1 MKRTTLASILTKNVT
16 TLSIDVTVSY
26 AMEVMTLGNLSSLI
40 IVDADNRPIGIFTER
55 DSLKVISGKIAL
67 DSHLGDAMSQ
77 GVYTVHR
84 DDEIHDTYAIMSDK
98 GFRHLVIVDDE
109 GRLEGVATQGDFL
122 RHIGFDNMTYSKNI
136 TTVMTKSVVM
146 LNRDSTITY
155 AASLMAEHHSD
166 YAVITEGTIPVGLI
180 TERDIL
186 QYASA
191 KNEFGDDPIWS
202 VYQSDFPV
210 CTEET
215 SLSEAA
221 SLMEHH
227 GVHQLIIAD
236 DDGNLVG
243 LLTRYDLLQALHGS
257 YFEFLIRQVDS
268 KSTALTELKDV
279 YAKLVQDQD
288 DLSKSEEKFRTLF
301 DMLPDGVVLVDPI
314 THQTVDFN
322 SVAAQQLGYTADEFL
337 EINISDYETIET
349 KEETNA
355 HVQAILHDGQHE
367 FDTVHRRK
375 NGSLMDVRVTVSGVT
390 IRENPYLLAYYRDI
404 TDKKRQAIRL
414 QAQLDLLG
422 IIATN
427 IPMQELLETIS
438 LFVEKQCNGIKCS
451 ILLADD
457 KTQTL
462 QNGAAPSIPLS
473 YTNSIIGVPIA
484 QGNGSCGT
492 ACATRLP
499 VVVSDVLTDPL
510 WHQYLSLIKPY
521 SWLRACWSTPFF
533 DQDKN
538 LLGTFALYAD
548 TQRNPDANEQEL
560 MTYSASLA
568 GMVVE
573 RFSRQEAYAQQAVFL
588 HTLIN
593 TIPDLVWVK
602 DMAGVYL
609 ACNEMFERL
618 YNAKELEII
627 GKTDFDFV
635 DSELAQFFQDHD
647 RAAIAAGG
655 SKTNEEF
662 LKFADGSYEG
672 LFDTIKTPMKDAE
685 GTIIGVLG
693 IARDITDRKRY
704 EERLETLANYD
715 TLTGLANRALFSSHL
730 QSSIEKAKRHKT
742 QIAVLMF
749 DLDRFKDVNDS
760 FGHAAGDELLQQV
773 AQRFDVRLRDG
784 DIISRLG
791 GDEFAIVLE
800 HLNRPEDAGRI
811 AKEMI
816 DAQNAPYKLIGGAL
830 VHIGMSA
837 GIVLFPDHGESA
849 SELLQHADAALY
861 KAKGEGRGIY
871 RYYTDELTDSARQRI
886 EYETCLRRAVTN
898 NEFEVYY
905 QPQVHIATGKIVG
918 AEALVRWN
926 DPEKG
931 IIYPSLFIPIAEDTG
946 LIGAIGEWVLN
957 ETCRQGKI
965 WLDGGH
971 RLTLAVNLSAHQVR
985 HQNIPAMVESALKKS
1000 GYPADKLELELT
1012 ESALM
1017 QREEETVAMLHML
1030 RAQGIRLA
1038 IDDFGTGYSSL
1049 SYLKRFPIDVLK
1061 IDKSFVDDLPFDA
1074 DDMAIV
1080 TAIIAM
1086 GTALGFQILAEGT
1099 ERIEQIEFLKERG
1112 CTMYQGYYKSPPL
1125 PAKEF
1130 FELLCK

>member
-1 MKRTTLASILTKNVT
+1 
-16 TLSIDVTVSY
+16 
-26 AMEVMTLGNLSSLI
+26 
-40 IVDADNRPIGIFTER
+40 
-55 DSLKVISGKIAL
+55 
-67 DSHLGDAMSQ
+67 
-77 GVYTVHR
+77 
-84 DDEIHDTYAIMSDK
+84 
-98 GFRHLVIVDDE
+98 
-109 GRLEGVATQGDFL
+109 
-122 RHIGFDNMTYSKNI
+122 
-136 TTVMTKSVVM
+136 
-146 LNRDSTITY
+146 
-155 AASLMAEHHSD
+155 
-166 YAVITEGTIPVGLI
+166 
-180 TERDIL
+180 
-186 QYASA
+186 
-191 KNEFGDDPIWS
+191 
-202 VYQSDFPV
+202 
-210 CTEET
+210 
-215 SLSEAA
+215 
-221 SLMEHH
+221 
-227 GVHQLIIAD
+227 
-236 DDGNLVG
+236 
-243 LLTRYDLLQALHGS
+243 LTRYDLLQALHGS
-257 YFEFLIRQVDS
+257 YFEFLIRQVDT
-268 KSTALTELKDV
+268 KSAALNELKDV
-279 YAKLVQDQD
+279 YSKLVQDQD

-301 DMLPDGVVLVDPI
+301 DMLPDGILLIDPI

-337 EINISDYETIET
+337 QLKISDYEVIET
-349 KEETNA
+349 KEETDA
-355 HVQAILHDGQHE
+355 HAKAIFSQGQHE
-367 FDTVHRRK
+367 FETVHRRK
-375 NGSLMDVRVTVSGVT
+375 NGSLVNVSVIVSTV
-390 IRENPYLLAYYRDI
+390 IIQDKNYFLAYYRD
-404 TDKKRQAIRL
+404 
-414 QAQLDLLG
+414 
-422 IIATN
+422 
-427 IPMQELLETIS
+427 
-438 LFVEKQCNGIKCS
+438 V
-451 ILLADD
+451 
-457 KTQTL
+457 TL
-462 QNGAAPSIPLS
+462 QKENER
-473 YTNSIIGVPIA
+473 
-484 QGNGSCGT
+484 
-492 ACATRLP
+492 RLLDDQEKF
-499 VVVSDVLTDPL
+499 SN
-510 WHQYLSLIKPY
+510 Q
-521 SWLRACWSTPFF
+521 ST
-533 DQDKN
+533 
-538 LLGTFALYAD
+538 
-548 TQRNPDANEQEL
+548 
-560 MTYSASLA
+560 
-568 GMVVE
+568 
-573 RFSRQEAYAQQAVFL
+573 FL

-593 TIPDLVWVK
+593 TIPDLVWAK
-602 DMAGVYL
+602 DTKGVYL
-609 ACNEMFERL
+609 ACNETFERL
-618 YNAKELEII
+618 YDAKESEII
-627 GKTDFDFV
+627 GNDDFDFV
-635 DSELAQFFQDHD
+635 NPELAQFFQDND

-662 LKFADGSYEG
+662 LKFADGSHEG
-672 LFDTIKTPMKDAE
+672 LFDTIKTPIKDSD
-685 GTIIGVLG
+685 GNILGVLG
-693 IARDITDRKRY
+693 IAHDITERKQREEELYRKDADLSSAQALAHIGSWRFDISDDLLKWSDETYRIFGLEIGSPVSYESFLSFIHPDDRTIVERAWQKALVDKVTYEIEHRIVVKDEIKWVKEYAKIEADTSGQLLRGIGSVQDITERKLY
-704 EERLETLANYD
+704 EEKLQKLANYD
-715 TLTGLANRALFSSHL
+715 TLTGLANRGLISSHL
-730 QSSIEKAKRHKT
+730 QNSIEKAKRHKT

-749 DLDRFKDVNDS
+749 DLDRFKDINDS
-760 FGHAAGDELLQQV
+760 FGHGAGDELLQQV

-816 DAQNAPYKLIGGAL
+816 DAQNAPYKLISGAV

-837 GIVLFPDHGESA
+837 GIVIFPDHGENA

-861 KAKGEGRGIY
+861 KAKSEGRGNY
-871 RYYTDELTDSARQRI
+871 CYYTDELTDSARQRI
-886 EYETCLRRAVTN
+886 EYETRLRRAVEN

-931 IIYPSLFIPIAEDTG
+931 MIYPSLFIPIAEDTG
-946 LIGAIGEWVLN
+946 LISAIGEWVLN

-985 HQNIPAMVESALKKS
+985 HQNIPAMVEAALKKS

>member
-16 TLSIDVTVSY
+16 TLPIDVTVSY
-26 AMEVMTLGNLSSLI
+26 AMEVMSLGNLSSLI

-55 DSLKVISGKIAL
+55 DSIKVISGKMAL
-67 DSHLGDAMSQ
+67 DSHLGDVMSQ

-98 GFRHLVIVDDE
+98 GFRHLVIVDDD

-122 RHIGFDNMTYSKNI
+122 RHIGFDNMTYGKNI
-136 TTVMTKSVVM
+136 TTAMTKSVVM
-146 LNRDSTITY
+146 LNRDATITY
-155 AASLMAEHHSD
+155 AASMMAEHHSD
-166 YAVITEGTIPVGLI
+166 YAVITEGMIPVGLI

-186 QYASA
+186 QYAST
-191 KNEFGDDPIWS
+191 KNEFADDPIWH

-210 CTEET
+210 CSEET
-215 SLSEAA
+215 SLSEAS
-221 SLMEHH
+221 SLMERH

-236 DDGNLVG
+236 EDGNLIG

-257 YFEFLIRQVDS
+257 YFEFLIRQLEQKTMAIEKMSERKKELDKEKESVE
-268 KSTALTELKDV
+268 KNAL
-279 YAKLVQDQD
+279 KLQ
-288 DLSKSEEKFRTLF
+288 KLF
-301 DMLPDGVVLVDPI
+301 EALPDGVVLIDSSTMVA
-314 THQTVDFN
+314 VEFN
-322 SVAAQQLGYTADEFL
+322 RRAYENLGYSSEEFGKL
-337 EINISDYETIET
+337 EISDYNAIESQ
-349 KEETNA
+349 EETRRRID
-355 HVQAILHDGQHE
+355 AIMHNGMDVFE
-367 FDTVHRRK
+367 TFHRTK
-375 NGSLMDVRVTVSGVT
+375 NGNILDVLVNVVAIDLEGVPHM
-390 IRENPYLLAYYRDI
+390 IAVYHDI
-404 TDKKRQAIRL
+404 TL
-414 QAQLDLLG
+414 QKQ
-422 IIATN
+422 N
-427 IPMQELLETIS
+427 ERRLLE
-438 LFVEKQCNGIKCS
+438 
-451 ILLADD
+451 D
-457 KTQTL
+457 
-462 QNGAAPSIPLS
+462 
-473 YTNSIIGVPIA
+473 
-484 QGNGSCGT
+484 
-492 ACATRLP
+492 
-499 VVVSDVLTDPL
+499 
-510 WHQYLSLIKPY
+510 
-521 SWLRACWSTPFF
+521 
-533 DQDKN
+533 
-538 LLGTFALYAD
+538 
-548 TQRNPDANEQEL
+548 
-560 MTYSASLA
+560 
-568 GMVVE
+568 
-573 RFSRQEAYAQQAVFL
+573 QEAYSQQALFL
-588 HTLIN
+588 HTVIN

-602 DMAGVYL
+602 DTRGVYL
-609 ACNEMFERL
+609 ACNKMFERFFGA
-618 YNAKELEII
+618 NESTII

-635 DSELAQFFQDHD
+635 NPELAQFFQDHD
-647 RAAIAAGG
+647 KAAIAAGG
-655 SKTNEEF
+655 SKTNEES

-672 LFDTIKTPMKDAE
+672 LFDTIKTPMKDLE
-685 GTIIGVLG
+685 GNVIGVLG
-693 IARDITDRKRY
+693 IARDITDRKHY

-715 TLTGLANRALFSSHL
+715 PLTGLANRALLSSHL
-730 QSSIEKAKRHKT
+730 KNSIEKAKRNKK
-742 QIAVLMF
+742 QISVLMF

-773 AQRFDVRLRDG
+773 AQRFNVRLRDG

-800 HLNRPEDAGRI
+800 HLNRSEDAGRI

-816 DAQNAPYKLIGGAL
+816 DAQNAPYELISGSV

-837 GIVLFPDHGESA
+837 GIVIFPDHGENA

-861 KAKGEGRGIY
+861 KAKSEGRGIY
-871 RYYTDELTDSARQRI
+871 CYYTDELTDSARQRI
-886 EYETCLRRAVTN
+886 EYETRLRRAVLN

-931 IIYPSLFIPIAEDTG
+931 MIYPCLFIPIAEDTG
-946 LIGAIGEWVLN
+946 LIIAIGEWVLN

-985 HQNIPAMVESALKKS
+985 HQNIPAMVEAALKKS

>member
-16 TLSIDVTVSY
+16 TLPVDVTVSY
-26 AMEVMTLGNLSSLI
+26 AMEVMSLGNLSSLI
-40 IVDADNRPIGIFTER
+40 IVDIDNRPIGIFTER
-55 DSLKVISGKIAL
+55 DSIKVISGKIAL
-67 DSHLGDAMSQ
+67 DSHLGDVMSQ

-84 DDEIHDTYAIMSDK
+84 DDEIHDTYAVMSDK
-98 GFRHLVIVDDE
+98 GFRHLVIVNDE

-122 RHIGFDNMTYSKNI
+122 RHIGFDDMTYSKNI

-146 LNRDSTITY
+146 LNRDATITY
-155 AASLMAEHHSD
+155 AASMMAEHHSD
-166 YAVITEGTIPVGLI
+166 YAVIMEGMIPVGLI

-191 KNEFGDDPIWS
+191 KNEFGDDPIWR

-210 CTEET
+210 CSEET

-221 SLMEHH
+221 SLMERH

-236 DDGNLVG
+236 EDGNLIG

-257 YFEFLIRQVDS
+257 YFEFLIRQVDT
-268 KSTALTELKDV
+268 KSAALTELKDV
-279 YAKLVQDQD
+279 YSKLVQDQD
-288 DLSKSEEKFRTLF
+288 NLIKSEEKFRTLF
-301 DMLPDGVVLVDPI
+301 DMLPDGVVLIDPI
-314 THQTVDFN
+314 NQQTIDFN
-322 SVAAQQLGYTADEFL
+322 SVAAQQLGYTTDEFL
-337 EINISDYETIET
+337 QLKISDYEMIKSKEQIDVHT
-349 KEETNA
+349 K
-355 HVQAILHDGQHE
+355 AILMNGRDE
-367 FDTVHRRK
+367 FETVHRRK
-375 NGSLMDVRVTVSGVT
+375 NGSLMDVRVTVST
-390 IRENPYLLAYYRDI
+390 ITIQDKNYFLAYFRDI
-404 TDKKRQAIRL
+404 TDKKRQIIRFEE
-414 QAQLDLLG
+414 QLALLG
-422 IIATN
+422 KIATN

-438 LFVEKQCNGIKCS
+438 LFVEKQCEGIKCS
-451 ILLADD
+451 ILLADK

-462 QNGAAPSIPLS
+462 QNGAAPSIPSS

-492 ACATRLP
+492 ACATGLP
-499 VVVSDVLTDPL
+499 VVVSDVFTDPL
-510 WHQYLSLIKPY
+510 WQQYLSLIKPY

-538 LLGTFALYAD
+538 LLGTFALYAN
-548 TQRNPDANEQEL
+548 TPRNPDANEQEL

-588 HTLIN
+588 NTVIN
-593 TIPDLVWVK
+593 TIPDLIWVK
-602 DMAGVYL
+602 DTKGVYL

-618 YNAKELEII
+618 YNAKKAEII
-627 GKTDFDFV
+627 GKDDFDFV

-647 RAAIAAGG
+647 RAAIEAGG

-672 LFDTIKTPMKDAE
+672 QFDTIKTPMKDVE
-685 GTIIGVLG
+685 GNVIGVLG
-693 IARDITDRKRY
+693 ISRDITDRKRY

-715 TLTGLANRALFSSHL
+715 PLTGLANRALLSSHL
-730 QSSIEKAKRHKT
+730 KNSIEKAKRNKK
-742 QIAVLMF
+742 QISVLMF

-773 AQRFDVRLRDG
+773 AQRFDMRLRDG

-800 HLNRPEDAGRI
+800 HLNRSEDAGRI

-816 DAQNAPYKLIGGAL
+816 DAQNAPYKLISGAV

-837 GIVLFPDHGESA
+837 GIVIFPDHGENA

-886 EYETCLRRAVTN
+886 EYETCLRRAVAN

-931 IIYPSLFIPIAEDTG
+931 MIFPSLFIPIAEETG
-946 LIGAIGEWVLN
+946 LISAIGEWVLN

-985 HQNIPAMVESALKKS
+985 HQNIPAMVEAALKKS
-1000 GYPADKLELELT
+1000 GFPADKLELELT

-1061 IDKSFVDDLPFDA
+1061 IDKSFVDDLPFEA

-1125 PAKEF
+1125 PAEEF
-1130 FELLCK
+1130 IKLLEK

>member
-1 MKRTTLASILTKNVT
+1 MKRTTLASILTKNVI
-16 TLSIDVTVSY
+16 TLALDVTVSY
-26 AMEVMTLGNLSSLI
+26 AMEVMSLGNLSSLI
-40 IVDADNRPIGIFTER
+40 IVDEDNRPIGIFTER
-55 DSLKVISGKIAL
+55 DSIKVISGTIAL
-67 DSHLGDAMSQ
+67 DAHLGDAMSQ

-84 DDEIHDTYAIMSDK
+84 DDEIHDTYAIMSEK

-109 GRLEGVATQGDFL
+109 GKLEGVATQGDFL

-146 LNRDSTITY
+146 LNRNATITY

-166 YAVITEGTIPVGLI
+166 YAVITEGMIPVGLI

-186 QYASA
+186 QYASS
-191 KNEFGDDPIWS
+191 KHQFGDDPIWR
-202 VYQSDFPV
+202 VYKSDFPV

-221 SLMEHH
+221 SLMERH

-236 DDGNLVG
+236 EEGGLIG

-257 YFEFLIRQVDS
+257 YFEFLIRQVDT
-268 KSTALTELKDV
+268 KSAALNELKDV
-279 YAKLVQDQD
+279 YSKLVQDQD

-301 DMLPDGVVLVDPI
+301 DMLPDGVLLVDPI
-314 THQTVDFN
+314 SHKTVDFN
-322 SVAAQQLGYTADEFL
+322 SVAAEQLGYTADEFL
-337 EINISDYETIET
+337 QVKISDYETIET
-349 KEETNA
+349 NEET
-355 HVQAILHDGQHE
+355 HERTKAIISGRRQE
-367 FDTVHRRK
+367 FDTIHRRK
-375 NGSLMDVRVTVSGVT
+375 NGSLMDVRVNVSAVT
-390 IRENPYLLAYYRDI
+390 IRGNFYLLAYYRDI
-404 TDKKRQAIRL
+404 TDKKKQANRL
-414 QAQLDLLG
+414 HEQLELLSK
-422 IIATN
+422 IATN
-427 IPMQELLETIS
+427 APMKELLETIT
-438 LFVEKQCNGIKCS
+438 LFVENQCEGIRCS
-451 ILLADD
+451 ILLAD
-457 KTQTL
+457 KQTQTL
-462 QNGAAPSIPLS
+462 QDGAAPSIPQS
-473 YTNSIIGVPIA
+473 YTNSIIGLPIA

-492 ACATRLP
+492 ACATGHPIIVR
-499 VVVSDVLTDPL
+499 DVFTDPL
-510 WHQYLSLIKPY
+510 WQQYRSLVQPY
-521 SWLRACWSTPFF
+521 AWLRACWSTPFF

-538 LLGTFALYAD
+538 LLGTFALYAN
-548 TQRNPDANEQEL
+548 TPRAPDANEQEL
-560 MTYSASLA
+560 MTYASSLA

-573 RFSRQEAYAQQAVFL
+573 RFSRQEAYSQQAVFL
-588 HTLIN
+588 NTVIN
-593 TIPDLVWVK
+593 TIPDLIWVK
-602 DMAGVYL
+602 DTEGIYL
-609 ACNEMFERL
+609 ACNEMFERFFG
-618 YNAKELEII
+618 ASESVII

-635 DSELAQFFQDHD
+635 SPELAQFFMDND
-647 RAAIAAGG
+647 RVSMAAGG

-662 LKFADGSYEG
+662 LKFADGSHEG
-672 LFDTIKTPMKDAE
+672 LFDTIKTPMKNSD
-685 GTIIGVLG
+685 GNVVGVLG

-704 EERLETLANYD
+704 EEQLETLANYD
-715 TLTGLANRALFSSHL
+715 PLTGLANRALLSSHL
-730 QSSIEKAKRHKT
+730 KNSIEKAKRNKK
-742 QIAVLMF
+742 QISVLMF

-773 AQRFDVRLRDG
+773 AQRFDMRLRDG

-800 HLNRPEDAGRI
+800 HLNRSEDAGRI

-816 DAQNAPYKLIGGAL
+816 DAQNAPYKLIGGAV

-837 GIVLFPDHGESA
+837 GIVIFPDHGENA

-871 RYYTDELTDSARQRI
+871 RYYTDELTNSARQRI
-886 EYETCLRRAVTN
+886 EYETRLRRAVSN

-931 IIYPSLFIPIAEDTG
+931 MIFPSLFIPIAEETG
-946 LIGAIGEWVLN
+946 LISAIGEWVLN

-965 WLDGGH
+965 WLDSGY

-985 HQNIPAMVESALKKS
+985 HQNIPLMVEAALKKS

-1125 PAKEF
+1125 PANEF
-1130 FELLCK
+1130 FKLLK

>member
-16 TLSIDVTVSY
+16 TLPIDVTVSY
-26 AMEVMTLGNLSSLI
+26 AMEVMSLGNLSSLI

-55 DSLKVISGKIAL
+55 DSIKVISGKIAL
-67 DSHLGDAMSQ
+67 DSHLGDVMSQ

-98 GFRHLVIVDDE
+98 GFRHLVIVDDD

-122 RHIGFDNMTYSKNI
+122 RHIGFDNMTYGKNI
-136 TTVMTKSVVM
+136 TTAMTKSVVM
-146 LNRDSTITY
+146 LNRDATITY
-155 AASLMAEHHSD
+155 AASMMAEHHSD
-166 YAVITEGTIPVGLI
+166 YAVITEGMIPVGLI

-186 QYASA
+186 QYAST
-191 KNEFGDDPIWS
+191 KNEFADDPIWH

-210 CTEET
+210 CSEET
-215 SLSEAA
+215 SLSEAS
-221 SLMEHH
+221 SLMERH

-236 DDGNLVG
+236 EDGNLIG

-257 YFEFLIRQVDS
+257 YFEFLIRQVDT
-268 KSTALTELKDV
+268 KSAALNELKDV
-279 YAKLVQDQD
+279 YSKLVQDQD

-301 DMLPDGVVLVDPI
+301 DMLPDGILLIDPI

-337 EINISDYETIET
+337 QLKISDYEVIET
-349 KEETNA
+349 KEETDA
-355 HVQAILHDGQHE
+355 HAKAIFSQGQHE
-367 FDTVHRRK
+367 FETIHRRK
-375 NGSLMDVRVTVSGVT
+375 NGSLMDVRVIVSTVT
-390 IRENPYLLAYYRDI
+390 IQDKNYFLAYYR
-404 TDKKRQAIRL
+404 
-414 QAQLDLLG
+414 
-422 IIATN
+422 N
-427 IPMQELLETIS
+427 
-438 LFVEKQCNGIKCS
+438 V
-451 ILLADD
+451 
-457 KTQTL
+457 TL
-462 QNGAAPSIPLS
+462 QKENER
-473 YTNSIIGVPIA
+473 
-484 QGNGSCGT
+484 
-492 ACATRLP
+492 RLLDDQEKF
-499 VVVSDVLTDPL
+499 SN
-510 WHQYLSLIKPY
+510 Q
-521 SWLRACWSTPFF
+521 ST
-533 DQDKN
+533 
-538 LLGTFALYAD
+538 
-548 TQRNPDANEQEL
+548 
-560 MTYSASLA
+560 
-568 GMVVE
+568 
-573 RFSRQEAYAQQAVFL
+573 FL

-602 DMAGVYL
+602 DTGGVYL
-609 ACNEMFERL
+609 ACNKMFERFFGA
-618 YNAKELEII
+618 NESTII

-635 DSELAQFFQDHD
+635 NPELAQFFQDHD

-655 SKTNEEF
+655 SKTNEES

-672 LFDTIKTPMKDAE
+672 LFDTIKTPMKDLE
-685 GTIIGVLG
+685 GNVIGVLG
-693 IARDITDRKRY
+693 IARDITDRKHY

-715 TLTGLANRALFSSHL
+715 PLTGLANRALLSSHL
-730 QSSIEKAKRHKT
+730 KNSIEKAKRNKK
-742 QIAVLMF
+742 QISVLMF

-773 AQRFDVRLRDG
+773 AQRFNVRLRDG

-800 HLNRPEDAGRI
+800 HLNRSEDAGRI

-816 DAQNAPYKLIGGAL
+816 DAQNAPYELISGSV

-837 GIVLFPDHGESA
+837 GIVIFPDHGENA

-861 KAKGEGRGIY
+861 KAKSEGRGIY
-871 RYYTDELTDSARQRI
+871 CYYTDELTDSARQRI
-886 EYETCLRRAVTN
+886 EYETRLRRAVLN

-931 IIYPSLFIPIAEDTG
+931 MIYPSLFIPIAEDTG
-946 LIGAIGEWVLN
+946 LIIAIGEWVLN

-985 HQNIPAMVESALKKS
+985 HQNIPAMVEAALKKS

>member
-16 TLSIDVTVSY
+16 TLPIDVTVSY
-26 AMEVMTLGNLSSLI
+26 AMEVMSLGNLSSLI

-55 DSLKVISGKIAL
+55 DSIKVISGKIAL
-67 DSHLGDAMSQ
+67 DSHLGDVMSQ

-98 GFRHLVIVDDE
+98 GFRHLVIVDDD

-122 RHIGFDNMTYSKNI
+122 RHIGFDNMTYGKNI
-136 TTVMTKSVVM
+136 TTAMTKSVVM
-146 LNRDSTITY
+146 LNRDATITY
-155 AASLMAEHHSD
+155 AASMMAEHHSD
-166 YAVITEGTIPVGLI
+166 YAVITEGMIPVGLI

-186 QYASA
+186 QYAST
-191 KNEFGDDPIWS
+191 KNEFADDPIWH

-210 CTEET
+210 CSEET
-215 SLSEAA
+215 SLSEAS
-221 SLMEHH
+221 SLMERH

-236 DDGNLVG
+236 EDGNLIG

-257 YFEFLIRQVDS
+257 YFEFLIRQLEQKTMAIEKMSERKKELDKEKESVE
-268 KSTALTELKDV
+268 KNAL
-279 YAKLVQDQD
+279 KLQ
-288 DLSKSEEKFRTLF
+288 KLF
-301 DMLPDGVVLVDPI
+301 EALPDGVVLIDSSTMVA
-314 THQTVDFN
+314 VEFN
-322 SVAAQQLGYTADEFL
+322 RRAYENLGYSSDEFGKL
-337 EINISDYETIET
+337 EISDYNAIESQ
-349 KEETNA
+349 EETRRRID
-355 HVQAILHDGQHE
+355 AIMHNGMDVFE
-367 FDTVHRRK
+367 TFHRTK
-375 NGSLMDVRVTVSGVT
+375 NGNILDVLVNVVAIDLEGVPHM
-390 IRENPYLLAYYRDI
+390 IAVYHDI
-404 TDKKRQAIRL
+404 TL
-414 QAQLDLLG
+414 QKQ
-422 IIATN
+422 N
-427 IPMQELLETIS
+427 ERRLLE
-438 LFVEKQCNGIKCS
+438 
-451 ILLADD
+451 D
-457 KTQTL
+457 
-462 QNGAAPSIPLS
+462 
-473 YTNSIIGVPIA
+473 
-484 QGNGSCGT
+484 
-492 ACATRLP
+492 
-499 VVVSDVLTDPL
+499 
-510 WHQYLSLIKPY
+510 
-521 SWLRACWSTPFF
+521 
-533 DQDKN
+533 
-538 LLGTFALYAD
+538 
-548 TQRNPDANEQEL
+548 
-560 MTYSASLA
+560 
-568 GMVVE
+568 
-573 RFSRQEAYAQQAVFL
+573 QEAYSQQALFL
-588 HTLIN
+588 HTVIN

-602 DMAGVYL
+602 DTGGVYL
-609 ACNEMFERL
+609 ACNKMFERFFGA
-618 YNAKELEII
+618 NESTII

-635 DSELAQFFQDHD
+635 NPELAQFFQDHD

-655 SKTNEEF
+655 SKTNEES

-672 LFDTIKTPMKDAE
+672 LFDTIKTPMKDLE
-685 GTIIGVLG
+685 GNVIGVLG
-693 IARDITDRKRY
+693 IARDITDRKHY

-715 TLTGLANRALFSSHL
+715 PLTGLANRALLSSHL
-730 QSSIEKAKRHKT
+730 KNSIEKAKRHKT

-749 DLDRFKDVNDS
+749 DLDRFKDINDS
-760 FGHAAGDELLQQV
+760 FGHGAGDELLQQV
-773 AQRFDVRLRDG
+773 AQRFNVRLRDG

-800 HLNRPEDAGRI
+800 HLNRSEDAGRI

-816 DAQNAPYKLIGGAL
+816 DAQNAPYELISGSV

-837 GIVLFPDHGESA
+837 GIVIFPDHGENA

-861 KAKGEGRGIY
+861 KAKSEGRGIY
-871 RYYTDELTDSARQRI
+871 CYYTDELTDSARQRI
-886 EYETCLRRAVTN
+886 EYETRLRRAVLN

-931 IIYPSLFIPIAEDTG
+931 MIYPSLFIPIAEDTG
-946 LIGAIGEWVLN
+946 LIIAIGEWVLN

-965 WLDGGH
+965 WLDAGY

-985 HQNIPAMVESALKKS
+985 HQNIPAMVETALKKS

>member
-1 MKRTTLASILTKNVT
+1 
-16 TLSIDVTVSY
+16 
-26 AMEVMTLGNLSSLI
+26 MEVMSLGNLSSLV
-40 IVDADNRPIGIFTER
+40 IVDEDNRPIGIFTER
-55 DSLKVISGKIAL
+55 DSIKVISGTIAL
-67 DSHLGDAMSQ
+67 DAHLGDAMSQ

-84 DDEIHDTYAIMSDK
+84 DDEIHDTYAIMSEK

-109 GRLEGVATQGDFL
+109 GKLEGVATQGDFL
-122 RHIGFDNMTYSKNI
+122 RHIGFDNVTYRKNI

-146 LNRDSTITY
+146 LNRNATITY

-166 YAVITEGTIPVGLI
+166 YAVITEGMIPVGLI

-191 KNEFGDDPIWS
+191 KNEFSDDPIWR
-202 VYQSDFPV
+202 VYKSDFPV

-221 SLMEHH
+221 SLMERH

-236 DDGNLVG
+236 EEGGLIG

-257 YFEFLIRQVDS
+257 YFEFLIRQVDT
-268 KSTALTELKDV
+268 KSAALNELKDV
-279 YAKLVQDQD
+279 YSKLVQDQD

-301 DMLPDGVVLVDPI
+301 DMLPDGVLLVDPI
-314 THQTVDFN
+314 SHKTVDFN
-322 SVAAQQLGYTADEFL
+322 SVAAEQLGYTPDEFL
-337 EINISDYETIET
+337 QVKISDYETIET
-349 KEETNA
+349 NEET
-355 HVQAILHDGQHE
+355 HERTKAIISGRRQE
-367 FDTVHRRK
+367 FDTIHRRK
-375 NGSLMDVRVTVSGVT
+375 NGSLMDVRVNVSAVT
-390 IRENPYLLAYYRDI
+390 IRGNYYLLAYYRDI
-404 TDKKRQAIRL
+404 TDKKRQANRL
-414 QAQLDLLG
+414 DEQLELLSK
-422 IIATN
+422 IATN
-427 IPMQELLETIS
+427 APMKELLEAITW
-438 LFVEKQCNGIKCS
+438 FVENQCAGIRCS
-451 ILLADD
+451 ILLVD
-457 KTQTL
+457 KQTQTL
-462 QNGAAPSIPLS
+462 QDGAAPSIS
-473 YTNSIIGVPIA
+473 
-484 QGNGSCGT
+484 
-492 ACATRLP
+492 
-499 VVVSDVLTDPL
+499 
-510 WHQYLSLIKPY
+510 H
-521 SWLRACWSTPFF
+521 WSTPFF

-548 TQRNPDANEQEL
+548 TPRSPDSNEQEL
-560 MTYSASLA
+560 MTYAASLA

-588 HTLIN
+588 NTVIN
-593 TIPDLVWVK
+593 TIPDLIWVK
-602 DMAGVYL
+602 DTGGIYL
-609 ACNEMFERL
+609 ACNEMFERFFG
-618 YNAKELEII
+618 ASESAII

-635 DSELAQFFQDHD
+635 SPELAQFFMDND
-647 RAAIAAGG
+647 RASIAAGG

-662 LKFADGSYEG
+662 LKFADGSHEG
-672 LFDTIKTPMKDAE
+672 LFDTIKTPMKDLA
-685 GTIIGVLG
+685 GNISGVLG
-693 IARDITDRKRY
+693 MSRDITDRKRY
-704 EERLETLANYD
+704 EEQLETLANYD
-715 TLTGLANRALFSSHL
+715 PLTGLANRALLSSHL
-730 QSSIEKAKRHKT
+730 KNSIEKAKRNKK
-742 QIAVLMF
+742 QISVLMF

-800 HLNRPEDAGRI
+800 HLNRSEDAGRI

-816 DAQNAPYKLIGGAL
+816 DAQNAPYKLIGGAV

-837 GIVLFPDHGESA
+837 GIVIFPDHGENA

-871 RYYTDELTDSARQRI
+871 RYYTDELTNSARQRI
-886 EYETCLRRAVTN
+886 EYETRLRRAVAN

-931 IIYPSLFIPIAEDTG
+931 MIFPSLFIPIAEETG
-946 LIGAIGEWVLN
+946 LISAIGEWVLN

-965 WLDGGH
+965 WLDSGY

-985 HQNIPAMVESALKKS
+985 HQNIPAMVEAALKKS

-1125 PAKEF
+1125 PANEF
-1130 FELLCK
+1130 YKLLCK

>member
-26 AMEVMTLGNLSSLI
+26 AMEVMSLGKLSSLI
-40 IVDADNRPIGIFTER
+40 IVDVDNRPIGIFTER

-67 DSHLGDAMSQ
+67 DSHLGDVMTQS
-77 GVYTVHR
+77 VYTVHL
-84 DDEIHDTYAIMSDK
+84 DDEIHDTYAVMSDK
-98 GFRHLVIVDDE
+98 GFRHLVIVDDD

-146 LNRDSTITY
+146 LNRDATITY
-155 AASLMAEHHSD
+155 AASVMAEHHSD
-166 YAVITEGTIPVGLI
+166 YAVITEGMIPVGLI

-191 KNEFGDDPIWS
+191 KNEFSDDPIWR

-210 CTEET
+210 CTEKT

-236 DDGNLVG
+236 QEGNLVG

-257 YFEFLIRQVDS
+257 YFEFLIGQLDKKNAVIEKMGERKKELANEKES
-268 KSTALTELKDV
+268 IEKNAL
-279 YAKLVQDQD
+279 KLQK
-288 DLSKSEEKFRTLF
+288 LLEA
-301 DMLPDGVVLVDPI
+301 LPDGVVLIENSTMLAVE
-314 THQTVDFN
+314 FN
-322 SVAAQQLGYTADEFL
+322 RRAYENLGYSANEFRKL
-337 EINISDYETIET
+337 KISDYNAVESE
-349 KEETNA
+349 EETSRRIE
-355 HVQAILHDGQHE
+355 AI
-367 FDTVHRRK
+367 RK
-375 NGSLMDVRVTVSGVT
+375 NGMDVFETFHRTKKGDIVDVLVNVVAVDLEGIPHMIAV
-390 IRENPYLLAYYRDI
+390 YHDI
-404 TDKKRQAIRL
+404 TLRKRNERRL
-414 QAQLDLLG
+414 L
-422 IIATN
+422 N
-427 IPMQELLETIS
+427 
-438 LFVEKQCNGIKCS
+438 N
-451 ILLADD
+451 
-457 KTQTL
+457 
-462 QNGAAPSIPLS
+462 
-473 YTNSIIGVPIA
+473 
-484 QGNGSCGT
+484 
-492 ACATRLP
+492 
-499 VVVSDVLTDPL
+499 
-510 WHQYLSLIKPY
+510 
-521 SWLRACWSTPFF
+521 
-533 DQDKN
+533 
-538 LLGTFALYAD
+538 
-548 TQRNPDANEQEL
+548 
-560 MTYSASLA
+560 
-568 GMVVE
+568 
-573 RFSRQEAYAQQAVFL
+573 QEAYAQQAVFL
-588 HTLIN
+588 NTVIN

-602 DMAGVYL
+602 DTDGVYL
-609 ACNEMFERL
+609 ACNEMFERFFGA
-618 YNAKELEII
+618 NESII
-627 GKTDFDFV
+627 LGKTDFDFV
-635 DSELAQFFQDHD
+635 SPELAQFFLDND
-647 RAAIAAGG
+647 RASIAAGG

-662 LKFADGSYEG
+662 LKFADGSHEG
-672 LFDTIKTPMKDAE
+672 LFDTIKTPMKNSD
-685 GTIIGVLG
+685 GNIMGVLG
-693 IARDITDRKRY
+693 IARDITERKRY
-704 EERLETLANYD
+704 EEQLETLANYD
-715 TLTGLANRALFSSHL
+715 PLTGLANRALLSSHL
-730 QSSIEKAKRHKT
+730 KNTIEKAKRNKI
-742 QIAVLMF
+742 QISVLMF

-773 AQRFDVRLRDG
+773 AQRFDMRLRDG

-800 HLNRPEDAGRI
+800 HLGRPEDAGRI

-816 DAQNAPYKLIGGAL
+816 EAQNAPYKLISGSV

-837 GIVLFPDHGESA
+837 GIVIFPDHGESA

-861 KAKGEGRGIY
+861 KAKGEGRGTY

-886 EYETCLRRAVTN
+886 EYETCLRRGIEN

-926 DPEKG
+926 NPNKG
-931 IIYPSLFIPIAEDTG
+931 MILPSLFIPIAEDTG
-946 LIGAIGEWVLN
+946 LISAIGEWVLN

-985 HQNIPAMVESALKKS
+985 HQNIPAMVEAALKKS

-1125 PAKEF
+1125 PAAEF
-1130 FELLCK
+1130 IKLLEK